1 VEEENI
7 SQTRSTS
14 SIAVEDLDFYHPDP
28 FIHCESEREHLFSL
42 PYALTMI
49 MVQLKMMLVMMMMMM
64 MMMILGVVV
73 VIMTT
78 VIMITK
84 MMVVV
89 MMMVVVVTLKMM
101 MLVMIMMPMMVIIFY
116 LQMTFSKMT
125 TSLPIQINLVSDVH
139 I

>member
-49 MVQLKMMLVMMMMMM
+49 MVQLKMMLVMMMMM